1 MLSFSNVSFTYGRR
15 GKEVLSGLSLDFEE
29 NGIYGILGKNGTGKS
44 TMLYLAAGLLRPKG
58 GNVTAEGVPTQSRRP
73 ETLRELFLVP
83 EEFDL
88 PEVSLRTYVQL
99 NAPFYPTFREDILA
113 RCLKSFEL
121 GDDLN
126 IGRLS
131 MGQKKKVYI
140 SFALAAGTKYLLMD
154 EPTNGLDIPSKKV
167 FREVIAREMSEERV
181 MIISTHQVRDVEQ
194 LIDHVVIVS
203 EGAVLLNATTAEIG
217 SRLRFEQ
224 RPIGSDLSDALFMQQ
239 TMRGIEL
246 ICPNSG
252 DDETPIDLELLFN
265 ALQAVP
271 AERLMGGRKTTKS
284 DSK

>member
-58 GNVTAEGVPTQSRRP
+58 GNVTAEGMPTQSRRP
-73 ETLRELFLVP
+73 ETLREIFLVP

-167 FREVIAREMSEERV
+167 FREVIAREMTEERV

-194 LIDHVVIVS
+194 LIDHVVIVN
-203 EGAVLLNATTAEIG
+203 EGTVMLNASTAEIE

-224 RPIGSDLSDALFMQQ
+224 RAVGSDLSDALFVQQ

-252 DDETPIDLELLFN
+252 NDETPIDLELLFN
-265 ALQAVP
+265 ALQTVP
-271 AERLMGGRKTTKS
+271 AEKLIGGNSNNK
-284 DSK
+284 

>member
-58 GNVTAEGVPTQSRRP
+58 GNVTAEGMPTQSRRP

-167 FREVIAREMSEERV
+167 FREVIAREMTEERV

-194 LIDHVVIVS
+194 LIDHVVIVND
-203 EGAVLLNATTAEIG
+203 GTVMLNASTAEIET
-217 SRLRFEQ
+217 RLRFEQ
-224 RPIGSDLSDALFMQQ
+224 RAVGSDLSDALFVQQ

-252 DDETPIDLELLFN
+252 NDETPIDLELLFN
-265 ALQAVP
+265 ALQTVP
-271 AERLMGGRKTTKS
+271 AEKLIGGNSNNK
-284 DSK
+284 

>member
-73 ETLRELFLVP
+73 ETLREIFLVP

-88 PEVSLRTYVQL
+88 PKVSLRTYVQL
-99 NAPFYPTFREDILA
+99 NAPFYPSFREDILA
-113 RCLKSFEL
+113 RCLNSFEL
-121 GDDLN
+121 AEDLN

-203 EGAVLLNATTAEIG
+203 EGAVLLNASTAEIE

-224 RPIGSDLSDALFMQQ
+224 RAVGSDLSDALFVQQ

-252 DDETPIDLELLFN
+252 NDETPIDLELLFN
-265 ALQAVP
+265 ALQTVP
-271 AERLMGGRKTTKS
+271 AEKLMGRNGNNK
-284 DSK
+284 

>member
-58 GNVTAEGVPTQSRRP
+58 GNVTAEGMPTQSRRP

-167 FREVIAREMSEERV
+167 FREVIAREMTEERV

-194 LIDHVVIVS
+194 LIDHVVIVN
-203 EGAVLLNATTAEIG
+203 EGTVLLNASTAEIE

-224 RPIGSDLSDALFMQQ
+224 RAVGSDLSDALFVQQ

-252 DDETPIDLELLFN
+252 NDETPIDLELLFN
-265 ALQAVP
+265 ALQTVP
-271 AERLMGGRKTTKS
+271 AEKLMGGNGNN
-284 DSK
+284 

>member
-73 ETLRELFLVP
+73 ETLRKLFLVP

-167 FREVIAREMSEERV
+167 FREVIAREMTEERV

-194 LIDHVVIVS
+194 LIDHVVIVN
-203 EGAVLLNATTAEIG
+203 EGTVLLNASTAEIE

-224 RPIGSDLSDALFMQQ
+224 RAVGSDLSDALFVQQ

-252 DDETPIDLELLFN
+252 NDETPIDLELLFN
-265 ALQAVP
+265 ALQTVP
-271 AERLMGGRKTTKS
+271 AEKLMGGNGNN
-284 DSK
+284 

>member
-194 LIDHVVIVS
+194 LIDHVVIVND
-203 EGAVLLNATTAEIG
+203 GTVMLNASTAEIE

-224 RPIGSDLSDALFMQQ
+224 RAVGSDLSDAIFVQQ

-252 DDETPIDLELLFN
+252 NDETPIDLELLFN
-265 ALQAVP
+265 ALQTVP
-271 AERLMGGRKTTKS
+271 AEKLMGRNGNNK
-284 DSK
+284 

>member
-58 GNVTAEGVPTQSRRP
+58 GNVTVEGVPTQSRRP
-73 ETLRELFLVP
+73 ETLRKLFLVP

-88 PEVSLRTYVQL
+88 PEVSLRTYVKL

-167 FREVIAREMSEERV
+167 FREVIAREMTEERV

-194 LIDHVVIVS
+194 LIDHVVIVN
-203 EGAVLLNATTAEIG
+203 EGTVLLNASTAEIET
-217 SRLRFEQ
+217 RLRFEQ
-224 RPIGSDLSDALFMQQ
+224 RAVGSDLSDALFVQQ

-252 DDETPIDLELLFN
+252 NDETPIDLELLFN
-265 ALQAVP
+265 ALQTVP
-271 AERLMGGRKTTKS
+271 AEKLMGRNGNNK
-284 DSK
+284 

>member
-167 FREVIAREMSEERV
+167 FREVIAREITEERV

-194 LIDHVVIVS
+194 LIDHVVIVND
-203 EGAVLLNATTAEIG
+203 GTVMLNASTAEIE

-224 RPIGSDLSDALFMQQ
+224 RAVGSDLSDALFVQQ

-252 DDETPIDLELLFN
+252 NDETPIDLELLFN
-265 ALQAVP
+265 ALQTVP
-271 AERLMGGRKTTKS
+271 AEKLMRRNGNNK
-284 DSK
+284 

>member
-167 FREVIAREMSEERV
+167 FREVIAREMTEERV

-194 LIDHVVIVS
+194 LIDHVVIVND
-203 EGAVLLNATTAEIG
+203 GTVMLNASTAEIE

-224 RPIGSDLSDALFMQQ
+224 RAVGSDLSDALFVQQ

-252 DDETPIDLELLFN
+252 NDVTPIDLELLFN
-265 ALQAVP
+265 ALQTVP
-271 AERLMGGRKTTKS
+271 AVKLMGGNGNNK
-284 DSK
+284 

>member
-58 GNVTAEGVPTQSRRP
+58 GNVTVEGVPTQSRRP
-73 ETLRELFLVP
+73 ETLRKLFLVP

-167 FREVIAREMSEERV
+167 FREVIAREMTEERV

-194 LIDHVVIVS
+194 LIDHVVIVN
-203 EGAVLLNATTAEIG
+203 EGTVMLNASTAEIE

-224 RPIGSDLSDALFMQQ
+224 RAVGSDLSDAIFVQQ

-252 DDETPIDLELLFN
+252 NDETPIDLELLFN
-265 ALQAVP
+265 ALQTVP
-271 AERLMGGRKTTKS
+271 AEKLMGGNGNN
-284 DSK
+284 

>member
-167 FREVIAREMSEERV
+167 FREVIAREMTEERV

-194 LIDHVVIVS
+194 LIDHVVIVN
-203 EGAVLLNATTAEIG
+203 EGTVMLNASTAEIE

-224 RPIGSDLSDALFMQQ
+224 RAVGSDLSDAIFVQQ

-252 DDETPIDLELLFN
+252 NNETPIDLELLFN
-265 ALQAVP
+265 ALQTVP
-271 AERLMGGRKTTKS
+271 AEKLMRRNGNNK
-284 DSK
+284 

>member
-167 FREVIAREMSEERV
+167 FREVIAREMTEERV

-194 LIDHVVIVS
+194 LIDHVVIVN
-203 EGAVLLNATTAEIG
+203 EGTVMLNASTAEIE

-224 RPIGSDLSDALFMQQ
+224 RAVGSDLSDALFVQQ

-252 DDETPIDLELLFN
+252 NDVTPIDLELLFN
-265 ALQAVP
+265 ALQTVP
-271 AERLMGGRKTTKS
+271 AVKLMGGNGNNK
-284 DSK
+284 

>member
-167 FREVIAREMSEERV
+167 FREVIAREMTEERV
-181 MIISTHQVRDVEQ
+181 IIISTHQVRDVEQ
-194 LIDHVVIVS
+194 LIDHVVIVN
-203 EGAVLLNATTAEIG
+203 EGTVMLNASTAEIET
-217 SRLRFEQ
+217 RLRFEQ
-224 RPIGSDLSDALFMQQ
+224 RAVGSDLSDALFVQQ

-252 DDETPIDLELLFN
+252 NDVTPIDLELLFN
-265 ALQAVP
+265 ALQTVP
-271 AERLMGGRKTTKS
+271 AVKLMGGNGNNK
-284 DSK
+284 

>member
-121 GDDLN
+121 GDDIN

-167 FREVIAREMSEERV
+167 FREVIAREMTEERV

-194 LIDHVVIVS
+194 LIDHVVIVND
-203 EGAVLLNATTAEIG
+203 GTVMLNASTAEIEN
-217 SRLRFEQ
+217 RLRFEQ
-224 RPIGSDLSDALFMQQ
+224 RAVGADLSDALFVQQ

-252 DDETPIDLELLFN
+252 NDETPIDLELLFN
-265 ALQAVP
+265 ALQTVP
-271 AERLMGGRKTTKS
+271 AEKLMGRNGNNK
-284 DSK
+284 

>member
-58 GNVTAEGVPTQSRRP
+58 GNVTAEGMPTQSRRP

-121 GDDLN
+121 SDDLN

-167 FREVIAREMSEERV
+167 FREVIAREMTEERV

-194 LIDHVVIVS
+194 LIDHVVIVND
-203 EGAVLLNATTAEIG
+203 GTVMLNASTAEIE

-224 RPIGSDLSDALFMQQ
+224 RAVGSDLSDALFVQQ

-252 DDETPIDLELLFN
+252 NDETPIDLELLFN
-265 ALQAVP
+265 ALQTVP
-271 AERLMGGRKTTKS
+271 AEKLIGGNSNNK
-284 DSK
+284 

>member
-167 FREVIAREMSEERV
+167 FREVIAREMTEERV

-194 LIDHVVIVS
+194 LIDHVVIVND
-203 EGAVLLNATTAEIG
+203 GTVMLNASTAEIE

-224 RPIGSDLSDALFMQQ
+224 RAVGSDLSDAIFVQQ

-252 DDETPIDLELLFN
+252 NDETPIDLELLFN
-265 ALQAVP
+265 ALQTVP
-271 AERLMGGRKTTKS
+271 AEKLMRRNGNNK
-284 DSK
+284 

>member
-58 GNVTAEGVPTQSRRP
+58 GNVTAEGMPTQSRRP

-167 FREVIAREMSEERV
+167 FREVIAREMTEERV

-194 LIDHVVIVS
+194 LIDHVVIVND
-203 EGAVLLNATTAEIG
+203 GTVLLNASTAEIE

-224 RPIGSDLSDALFMQQ
+224 RAVGSDLSDALFVQQ

-252 DDETPIDLELLFN
+252 NDETPIDLELLFN
-265 ALQAVP
+265 ALQTVP
-271 AERLMGGRKTTKS
+271 AEKLMGGNGNN
-284 DSK
+284 

>member
-194 LIDHVVIVS
+194 LIDHVVIVN
-203 EGAVLLNATTAEIG
+203 EGTVQLNASTAEIE

-224 RPIGSDLSDALFMQQ
+224 RAVGSDLSDALFVQQ

-252 DDETPIDLELLFN
+252 NDETPIDLELLFN
-265 ALQAVP
+265 ALQTVP
-271 AERLMGGRKTTKS
+271 AEKLMGRNGNNK
-284 DSK
+284 

>member
-73 ETLRELFLVP
+73 QTLREIFLVP

-167 FREVIAREMSEERV
+167 FREVIAREMTEERV
-181 MIISTHQVRDVEQ
+181 IIISTHQVRDVEQ
-194 LIDHVVIVS
+194 LIDHVVIVN
-203 EGAVLLNATTAEIG
+203 EGTVMLNASTAEIE

-224 RPIGSDLSDALFMQQ
+224 RAVGSDLSDALFVQQ

-252 DDETPIDLELLFN
+252 NDETPIDLELLFN
-265 ALQAVP
+265 ALQTVP
-271 AERLMGGRKTTKS
+271 AEKLMRRNGNNK
-284 DSK
+284 

>member
-73 ETLRELFLVP
+73 ETLREIFLVP

-167 FREVIAREMSEERV
+167 FREVIAREMTEERV

-194 LIDHVVIVS
+194 LIDHVVIVND
-203 EGAVLLNATTAEIG
+203 GTVQLNASTAEIE

-224 RPIGSDLSDALFMQQ
+224 RAVGSDLSDAIFVQQ

-252 DDETPIDLELLFN
+252 NDETPIDLELLFN
-265 ALQAVP
+265 ALQTVP
-271 AERLMGGRKTTKS
+271 AEKLMGRNGNNK
-284 DSK
+284 

>member
-73 ETLRELFLVP
+73 ETLRKLFLVP

-194 LIDHVVIVS
+194 LIDHVVIVN
-203 EGAVLLNATTAEIG
+203 EGTVMLNASTAEIE

-224 RPIGSDLSDALFMQQ
+224 RAVGSDLSDALFVQQ

-252 DDETPIDLELLFN
+252 NDETPIDLELLFN
-265 ALQAVP
+265 ALQTVP
-271 AERLMGGRKTTKS
+271 AEKLMGRNGNNK
-284 DSK
+284 

>member
-167 FREVIAREMSEERV
+167 FREVIAREMTEERV

-194 LIDHVVIVS
+194 LIDHVVIVN
-203 EGAVLLNATTAEIG
+203 EGTVLLNASTAEIE

-224 RPIGSDLSDALFMQQ
+224 RAVGSDLSDALFVQQ

-252 DDETPIDLELLFN
+252 NDETPIDLELLFN
-265 ALQAVP
+265 ALQTVP
-271 AERLMGGRKTTKS
+271 AEKLMGRNGNNK
-284 DSK
+284 

>member
-167 FREVIAREMSEERV
+167 FREVIAREMTEERV

-203 EGAVLLNATTAEIG
+203 EGAVLLNASTAEIE

-224 RPIGSDLSDALFMQQ
+224 RAVGSDLSDALFVQQ

-252 DDETPIDLELLFN
+252 NDETPIDLELLFN
-265 ALQAVP
+265 ALQTVP
-271 AERLMGGRKTTKS
+271 AEKLMGGNGNN
-284 DSK
+284 

>member
-73 ETLRELFLVP
+73 ETLREIFLVP

-167 FREVIAREMSEERV
+167 FREVIAREMTEERV

-194 LIDHVVIVS
+194 LIDHVVIVND
-203 EGAVLLNATTAEIG
+203 GTVMLNASTAEIE
-217 SRLRFEQ
+217 SRLRFEH
-224 RPIGSDLSDALFMQQ
+224 RAVGSDLSDALFVQQ

-252 DDETPIDLELLFN
+252 NDETPIDLELLFN
-265 ALQAVP
+265 ALQTVP
-271 AERLMGGRKTTKS
+271 AEKLMGRNGNNK
-284 DSK
+284 

>member
-167 FREVIAREMSEERV
+167 FREVIAREMTEERV

-194 LIDHVVIVS
+194 LIDHVVIVN
-203 EGAVLLNATTAEIG
+203 EGTVLLNASTAEIET
-217 SRLRFEQ
+217 RLRFEQ
-224 RPIGSDLSDALFMQQ
+224 RAVGSDLSDAIFVQQ

-246 ICPNSG
+246 ICPNS
-252 DDETPIDLELLFN
+252 DNDETPIDLELLFN
-265 ALQAVP
+265 ALQTVP
-271 AERLMGGRKTTKS
+271 AEKLMGRNGNNK
-284 DSK
+284 

>member
-73 ETLRELFLVP
+73 ETLRKLFLVP

-121 GDDLN
+121 AEDLN

-167 FREVIAREMSEERV
+167 FREVIAREMTEERV

-194 LIDHVVIVS
+194 LIDHVVIVN
-203 EGAVLLNATTAEIG
+203 EGTVMLNASTAEIET
-217 SRLRFEQ
+217 RLRFEQ
-224 RPIGSDLSDALFMQQ
+224 RAVGADLSDALFVQQ

-252 DDETPIDLELLFN
+252 NDVTPIDLELLFN
-265 ALQAVP
+265 ALQTVP
-271 AERLMGGRKTTKS
+271 AEKLMRRNGNNK
-284 DSK
+284 

>member
-167 FREVIAREMSEERV
+167 FREVIAREMTEERV

-194 LIDHVVIVS
+194 LIDHVVIVN
-203 EGAVLLNATTAEIG
+203 EGTVMLNASTAEIE
-217 SRLRFEQ
+217 SRMRFEH
-224 RPIGSDLSDALFMQQ
+224 RAVGSDLSDALFVQQ

-252 DDETPIDLELLFN
+252 NDETPIDLELLFN
-265 ALQAVP
+265 ALQTVP
-271 AERLMGGRKTTKS
+271 AEKLMGGNGNN
-284 DSK
+284 

>member
-58 GNVTAEGVPTQSRRP
+58 GNVTAEGMPTQSRRP

-194 LIDHVVIVS
+194 LIDHVVIVN
-203 EGAVLLNATTAEIG
+203 EGTVLLNTSTAEIE

-224 RPIGSDLSDALFMQQ
+224 RAVGSDLSDALFVQQ

-252 DDETPIDLELLFN
+252 NDETPIDLELLFN
-265 ALQAVP
+265 ALQTVP
-271 AERLMGGRKTTKS
+271 AEKLMGRNGNNK
-284 DSK
+284 

>member
-73 ETLRELFLVP
+73 ETLREIFLVP

-121 GDDLN
+121 GDDLD

-167 FREVIAREMSEERV
+167 FREVIAREMTEERV

-194 LIDHVVIVS
+194 LIDHVVIVN
-203 EGAVLLNATTAEIG
+203 EGTVLLNASTAEIET
-217 SRLRFEQ
+217 RLRFEL
-224 RPIGSDLSDALFMQQ
+224 RAVGSDLSDALFVQQ

-252 DDETPIDLELLFN
+252 NDETPIDLELLFN
-265 ALQAVP
+265 ALQTVP
-271 AERLMGGRKTTKS
+271 AVKLMGGNGNNK
-284 DSK
+284 

>member
-73 ETLRELFLVP
+73 ETLRKLFLVP

-194 LIDHVVIVS
+194 LIDHVVIVN
-203 EGAVLLNATTAEIG
+203 EGTVLLNASTAEIET
-217 SRLRFEQ
+217 RLRFEL
-224 RPIGSDLSDALFMQQ
+224 RAVGSDLSDALFVQQ

-252 DDETPIDLELLFN
+252 NDETPIDLELLFN
-265 ALQAVP
+265 ALQTVP
-271 AERLMGGRKTTKS
+271 AEKLMGGNGNN
-284 DSK
+284 

>member
-15 GKEVLSGLSLDFEE
+15 GKEVLSGLSLEFEE

-73 ETLRELFLVP
+73 ETLRKLFLVP

-167 FREVIAREMSEERV
+167 FREVIAREMTEERV

-194 LIDHVVIVS
+194 LIDHVVIVN
-203 EGAVLLNATTAEIG
+203 EGTVLLNTSTAEIET
-217 SRLRFEQ
+217 RLRFEQ
-224 RPIGSDLSDALFMQQ
+224 RAVGSDLSDALFVQQ

-252 DDETPIDLELLFN
+252 NDETPIDLELLFN
-265 ALQAVP
+265 ALQTVP
-271 AERLMGGRKTTKS
+271 AEKLIGGNSNNK
-284 DSK
+284 

>member
-73 ETLRELFLVP
+73 ETLRKLFLVP

-167 FREVIAREMSEERV
+167 FREVIAREMTEERV

-194 LIDHVVIVS
+194 LIDHVVIVND
-203 EGAVLLNATTAEIG
+203 GTVLLNASTAEIE

-224 RPIGSDLSDALFMQQ
+224 RAVGSDLSDALFVQQ

-252 DDETPIDLELLFN
+252 NDETPIDLELLFN
-265 ALQAVP
+265 ALLTVP
-271 AERLMGGRKTTKS
+271 AEKLMGGNGNNK
-284 DSK
+284 

>member
-73 ETLRELFLVP
+73 ETLREIFLVP

-167 FREVIAREMSEERV
+167 FREVIAREMTEERV

-194 LIDHVVIVS
+194 LIDHVVIVND
-203 EGAVLLNATTAEIG
+203 GTVMLNASTAEIET
-217 SRLRFEQ
+217 RLRFEQ
-224 RPIGSDLSDALFMQQ
+224 RAVGSDLSDALFVQQ

-252 DDETPIDLELLFN
+252 NDETPIDLELLFN
-265 ALQAVP
+265 ALQTVP
-271 AERLMGGRKTTKS
+271 AEKLMGGNGNN
-284 DSK
+284 

>member
-73 ETLRELFLVP
+73 ETLRKLFLVP

-167 FREVIAREMSEERV
+167 FREVIAREMTEERV

-194 LIDHVVIVS
+194 LIDHVVIVND
-203 EGAVLLNATTAEIG
+203 GTVMLNASTAEIE

-224 RPIGSDLSDALFMQQ
+224 RAVGSDLSDALFVQQ

-252 DDETPIDLELLFN
+252 NDETPIDLELLFN
-265 ALQAVP
+265 ALQTVP
-271 AERLMGGRKTTKS
+271 AEKLMGRNGNNK
-284 DSK
+284 

>member
-58 GNVTAEGVPTQSRRP
+58 GNVTVEGVPTQSRRP
-73 ETLRELFLVP
+73 ETLRKLFLVP

-167 FREVIAREMSEERV
+167 FREVIAREMTEERV

-194 LIDHVVIVS
+194 LIDHVVIVND
-203 EGAVLLNATTAEIG
+203 GTVLLNASTAEIET
-217 SRLRFEQ
+217 RLRFEQ
-224 RPIGSDLSDALFMQQ
+224 RAVGSDLSDALFVQQ

-252 DDETPIDLELLFN
+252 NDETPIDLELLFN
-265 ALQAVP
+265 ALQTVP
-271 AERLMGGRKTTKS
+271 AEKLMGGNGNN
-284 DSK
+284 

>member
-167 FREVIAREMSEERV
+167 FREVIAREMTEERV

-194 LIDHVVIVS
+194 LIDHVVIVN
-203 EGAVLLNATTAEIG
+203 EGTVLLNTSTAEIE

-224 RPIGSDLSDALFMQQ
+224 RAVGSDLSDALFVQQ

-252 DDETPIDLELLFN
+252 NDETPIDLELLFN
-265 ALQAVP
+265 ALQTVP
-271 AERLMGGRKTTKS
+271 AEKLMGGNGNN
-284 DSK
+284 

>member
-73 ETLRELFLVP
+73 ETLREIFLVP

-167 FREVIAREMSEERV
+167 FREVIAREMTEERV

-194 LIDHVVIVS
+194 LIDHVVIVN
-203 EGAVLLNATTAEIG
+203 EGAVLLNASTAEIE

-224 RPIGSDLSDALFMQQ
+224 RAVGSDLSDALFVQQ

-252 DDETPIDLELLFN
+252 NDETPIDLELLFN
-265 ALQAVP
+265 ALQTVP
-271 AERLMGGRKTTKS
+271 AEKLMGRNGNNK
-284 DSK
+284 

>member
-121 GDDLN
+121 GDDIN

-167 FREVIAREMSEERV
+167 FREVIAREMTEERV

-194 LIDHVVIVS
+194 LIDHVVIVND
-203 EGAVLLNATTAEIG
+203 GTVMLNASTAEIET
-217 SRLRFEQ
+217 RLRFEQ
-224 RPIGSDLSDALFMQQ
+224 RAVGSDLSDALFVQQ

-252 DDETPIDLELLFN
+252 NDETPIDLELLFN
-265 ALQAVP
+265 ALQTVP
-271 AERLMGGRKTTKS
+271 AEKLMGRNGNNK
-284 DSK
+284 

>member
-73 ETLRELFLVP
+73 ETLREIFLVP

-167 FREVIAREMSEERV
+167 FREVIAREMTEERV

-194 LIDHVVIVS
+194 LIDHVVIVND
-203 EGAVLLNATTAEIG
+203 GTVMLNASTAEIE

-224 RPIGSDLSDALFMQQ
+224 RAVGSDLSDALFVQQ

-252 DDETPIDLELLFN
+252 NDETPIDLELLFN
-265 ALQAVP
+265 ALQTVP
-271 AERLMGGRKTTKS
+271 AEKLMGRNGNNK
-284 DSK
+284 

>member
-73 ETLRELFLVP
+73 ETLREIFLVP

-194 LIDHVVIVS
+194 LIDHVVIVN
-203 EGAVLLNATTAEIG
+203 EGTVLLNASTAEIE

-224 RPIGSDLSDALFMQQ
+224 RAVGSDLSDALFVQQ

-252 DDETPIDLELLFN
+252 NDETPIDLELLFN
-265 ALQAVP
+265 ALQTVP
-271 AERLMGGRKTTKS
+271 AEKLMGGNGNN
-284 DSK
+284 